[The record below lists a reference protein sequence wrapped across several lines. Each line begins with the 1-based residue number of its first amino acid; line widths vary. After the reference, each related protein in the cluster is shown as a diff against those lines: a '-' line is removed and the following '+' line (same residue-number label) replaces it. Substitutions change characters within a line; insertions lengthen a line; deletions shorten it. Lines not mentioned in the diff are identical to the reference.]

1 MAREPHRSLSKSR
14 FCQGLQCAKQ
24 LWWRVR
30 EPDAP
35 ELTPDPSLQAIFDRG
50 HRVGERAR
58 AEFPGGVLIGR
69 EHWEL
74 EQKVADTKVALESKA
89 PAIFE
94 AAFSADDVFVAVD
107 VLARLREGY
116 ALVEV
121 KSTLSV
127 KEAYVPDVAIQLHV
141 LRKAGLDVRRVDLM
155 HLDRDCR
162 FPDLSNLFVRED
174 VTERAEAFLPSIPG
188 HLERLRE
195 ALAGPLPTVEIG
207 PHCTD
212 PWTCPFLE
220 RCWPALPE
228 HHVST
233 LYMGRALPARLLA
246 AGIETLRDLP
256 DDTVLSEVQ
265 ARQVRAVKAGRIVVE
280 AGLAKALGTLSPPV
294 AYLDFETVNP
304 PIPAWEGCGPFMQ
317 VPVQLSCHVVGEDG
331 AVVHH
336 ELLADGPGD
345 PRPAMADAVLRAC
358 DGAATVVAYNAPFE
372 RRCLEHL
379 AEHVPALREP
389 LLDVVRRLVDLLPI
403 VRDHVYDPAF
413 GGGFG
418 MKAVAPAL
426 VPGLSY
432 DELEIG
438 EGGTASAVLEGLLL
452 GDGALPPAERAR
464 LRRHLLDYCAQD
476 TLSMVELVGRLRE
489 LARR

>member
-1 MAREPHRSLSKSR
+1 
-14 FCQGLQCAKQ
+14 
-24 LWWRVR
+24 VR

-50 HRVGERAR
+50 HRVGERAQ
-58 AEFPGGVLIGR
+58 AQFPGGVLIGH
-69 EHWEL
+69 EHWEV
-74 EQKVADTKVALESKA
+74 EQKIADTKAALDARA

-94 AAFSADDVFVAVD
+94 AAFVADDVFVAVD
-107 VLARLREGY
+107 VLERRRKGY

-121 KSTLSV
+121 KSTLGV
-127 KEAYVPDVAIQLHV
+127 KDAYVPDVAIQLHV
-141 LRKAGLDVRRVDLM
+141 LRKAGLNVRRVDLM
-155 HLDRDCR
+155 HLNRDCR
-162 FPDLSNLFVRED
+162 HPDLSDLFVRED
-174 VTERAEAFLPSIPG
+174 VTERAEAFLPAIPA
-188 HLERLRE
+188 HLARLRE
-195 ALAGPLPTVEIG
+195 ALAGPLPAVETG

-212 PWTCPFLE
+212 PWTCPFLD

-233 LYMGRALPARLLA
+233 LYMGRKLPARLLA
-246 AGIETLRDLP
+246 AGIETLHDLP
-256 DDTVLSEVQ
+256 DDTLLSEVQ
-265 ARQVRAVKAGRIVVE
+265 ARQVRAVKAGKIVVE
-280 AGLAKALGTLSPPV
+280 AGLAQALATLKPPV

-304 PIPAWEGCGPFMQ
+304 PIPAWKGCAPFMH
-317 VPVQLSCHVVGEDG
+317 VPVQLSCHVVGARG
-331 AVVHH
+331 ATVHH
-336 ELLADGPGD
+336 EWLADGPAD
-345 PRPAMADAVLRAC
+345 PRPAMADAVVRAC
-358 DGAATVVAYNAPFE
+358 DGAETVVAYNAPFE
-372 RRCLEHL
+372 RRCIEHL
-379 AEHVPALREP
+379 AEHVPARRKA
-389 LLDVVRRLVDLLPI
+389 LLDVARRLVDLLPI

-452 GDGALPPAERAR
+452 GDGARSPADRER

-476 TLSMVELVGRLRE
+476 TLAMVELVGRLRE